1 MNLKSRFLTK
11 KQADRLAKEY
21 SLKYC
26 TFWFVREVKPGEFE
40 PWAYSSDDAQ
50 TVTTFYCG
58 EDWTDK

>member
-40 PWAYSSDDAQ
+40 PWAHDLDDGL
-50 TVTTFYCG
+50 TVNSYYCG
-58 EDWTDK
+58 KEI